1 MKKPVFGMKCS
12 VLAIAL
18 LALALG
24 IAGSVQA
31 TQESAPRLTLISNV
45 DIFDGQSE
53 TLQKNKH
60 VLVKGNRIATVSDE
74 PLAVIQTDN
83 VTMIDGGQHTLMP
96 GMIDAHW
103 HALFATLSMP
113 KLLQSDLSYLT
124 IVAARANRDA
134 LMRGFTTVR
143 DVGGNVFALKQAT
156 DEGIIDGP
164 RIYPSGSYISQTG
177 GHGDFLGRHD
187 TPTEPCRNLSYL
199 EKSGVTMIADGV
211 PEVTKRAREI
221 MRAGASQIKVMA
233 GGGVSSFYDPIDVT
247 QYSPEEM
254 KAIVQVAE
262 SYNTYV
268 TVHAF
273 TPDSIRQAIE
283 AGVQCIE
290 HGHLLDEAILEVM
303 AEKGVWLSM
312 QPILDD
318 EDAIPFPEGSE
329 NRKKFVQVTNGT
341 DNVYR
346 LAKKLKLKTAWGTDT
361 LFDPELAKKQGKL
374 VAKMQRWYAPHE
386 ILKMVTHDNAQLL
399 KLSGPRDPYPG
410 QLGVIEKG
418 AYADLILV
426 DGNPLENI
434 DLVADAEKNF
444 VVIMKDGKIYKN
456 VLKPSSEDG
465 P

>member
-1 MKKPVFGMKCS
+1 MKKPVFGMKCN

-60 VLVKGNRIATVSDE
+60 VLVKGNLIEAVSDE

-83 VTMIDGGQHTLMP
+83 VTIIDGGGRTLMP

-103 HALFATLSMP
+103 HALFATMSMP
-113 KLLQSDLSYLT
+113 KLLQSELSYLT

-247 QYSPEEM
+247 QYSLDEM

-290 HGHLLDEAILEVM
+290 HGHLLDEAILKLM

-329 NRKKFVQVTNGT
+329 NRKKFVQVTDGT
-341 DNVYR
+341 DNVNR

-374 VAKMQRWYAPHE
+374 VTKMQRWYAPYE
-386 ILKMVTHDNAQLL
+386 VLKMVTHDNAQLL
-399 KLSGPRDPYPG
+399 KMSGPRDPYPG
-410 QLGVIEKG
+410 QLGIVEEG

-426 DGNPLENI
+426 DGNPLENL

-456 VLKPSSEDG
+456 EL
-465 P
+465 

>member
-1 MKKPVFGMKCS
+1 MKKPVFGMKCN

-60 VLVKGNRIATVSDE
+60 VLVKGNLIEAVSDE

-83 VTMIDGGQHTLMP
+83 VTMIDGGGRTLMP

-156 DEGIIDGP
+156 DEGIIHGP

-410 QLGVIEKG
+410 RLGVVEED

-444 VVIMKDGKIYKN
+444 VVIMKDGVIYKN
-456 VLKPSSEDG
+456 AL
-465 P
+465 

>member
-1 MKKPVFGMKCS
+1 MSAPTKKPVFGVRS
-12 VLAIAL
+12 NVLAIAY
-18 LALALG
+18 LALAVG
-24 IAGSVQA
+24 VSGFAQA
-31 TQESAPRLTLISNV
+31 AQESAPRVTLISNV
-45 DIFDGQSE
+45 DIFDGQTA
-53 TLQKNKH
+53 TLLKNRH
-60 VLVKGNRIATVSDE
+60 VLVKGNRIETVSDE

-83 VTMIDGGQHTLMP
+83 VTMIDGGGRVLMP

-103 HALFATLSMP
+103 HALFATMSMP
-113 KLLQSDLSYLT
+113 KLLQSELSYLT

-247 QYSPEEM
+247 QYSLDEM

-283 AGVQCIE
+283 AGVKCIE
-290 HGHLLDEAILEVM
+290 HGHLLDEPILRLM
-303 AEKGVWLSM
+303 AKKGVWLST

-329 NRKKFVQVTNGT
+329 NRKKFIQVTDGT
-341 DNVYR
+341 DNVYKV
-346 LAKKLKLKTAWGTDT
+346 AKKLKVKTAWGTDT
-361 LFDPELAKKQGKL
+361 LFDPELAKKQGKM
-374 VAKMQRWYAPHE
+374 VVKMQRWYEPHE

-410 QLGVIEKG
+410 KLGFIEEG

-426 DGNPLENI
+426 DGNPLENL
-434 DLVADAEKNF
+434 DLVADAENNF
-444 VVIMKDGKIYKN
+444 VVIMRDGKIYKN
-456 VLKPSSEDG
+456 TLR
-465 P
+465 

>member
-444 VVIMKDGKIYKN
+444 VVIMKDGVIYKN
-456 VLKPSSEDG
+456 AL
-465 P
+465 

>member
-1 MKKPVFGMKCS
+1 
-12 VLAIAL
+12 
-18 LALALG
+18 
-24 IAGSVQA
+24 
-31 TQESAPRLTLISNV
+31 
-45 DIFDGQSE
+45 
-53 TLQKNKH
+53 
-60 VLVKGNRIATVSDE
+60 
-74 PLAVIQTDN
+74 
-83 VTMIDGGQHTLMP
+83 
-96 GMIDAHW
+96 
-103 HALFATLSMP
+103 
-113 KLLQSDLSYLT
+113 
-124 IVAARANRDA
+124 
-134 LMRGFTTVR
+134 
-143 DVGGNVFALKQAT
+143 
-156 DEGIIDGP
+156 
-164 RIYPSGSYISQTG
+164 
-177 GHGDFLGRHD
+177 
-187 TPTEPCRNLSYL
+187 
-199 EKSGVTMIADGV
+199 MIADGV

-290 HGHLLDEAILEVM
+290 HGHLLDEAILKLM
-303 AEKGVWLSM
+303 ADKGVWLSM

-329 NRKKFVQVTNGT
+329 NRKKFVQVTDGT

-410 QLGVIEKG
+410 QLGIVEEG

-426 DGNPLENI
+426 DGNPLENL

-444 VVIMKDGKIYKN
+444 VVIMKDGVIYKN
-456 VLKPSSEDG
+456 EL
-465 P
+465 

>member
-1 MKKPVFGMKCS
+1 MSAPMKKPVFGMRS
-12 VLAIAL
+12 NVLAIAY
-18 LALALG
+18 LALAVG
-24 IAGSVQA
+24 VSGFAQA
-31 TQESAPRLTLISNV
+31 AQESAPKLTLINNV
-45 DIFDGQSE
+45 AIFDGQTE
-53 TLQKNKH
+53 TLLKNRH
-60 VLVKGNRIATVSDE
+60 VLVKGNRIETVSDE

-83 VTMIDGGQHTLMP
+83 VTMIDGGGRVLMP

-103 HALFATLSMP
+103 HALFATMSMP
-113 KLLQSDLSYLT
+113 KLLQSELSYLT

-247 QYSPEEM
+247 QYSLDEM

-290 HGHLLDEAILEVM
+290 HGHLLDEAILKLM

-329 NRKKFVQVTNGT
+329 NRKKFVQVTDGT

-374 VAKMQRWYAPHE
+374 VTKMQRWYAPYE
-386 ILKMVTHDNAQLL
+386 VLKMVTHDNAQLL
-399 KLSGPRDPYPG
+399 KMSGPRDPYPG
-410 QLGVIEKG
+410 QLGIVEEG

-426 DGNPLENI
+426 DGNPLENL

-456 VLKPSSEDG
+456 EL
-465 P
+465 